1 MEFCPKCGAI
11 LVEKKKNSG
20 CPRCNYSSK
29 SKLKIK
35 TSEKI
40 TKPKESVAV
49 VKKDDAKML
58 PVVAETCEKCGNK
71 EVLFWTVQ
79 TRSSDE
85 AETRFFKCT
94 KCDHTW
100 REYR

>member
-1 MEFCPKCGAI
+1 MEFCPRCGAI
-11 LVEKKKNSG
+11 IIEKKKNSG
-20 CPRCNYSSK
+20 CSRCNYSSK
-29 SKLKIK
+29 TKLKIK

-40 TKPKESVAV
+40 TEPKGSVAV
-49 VKKDDAKML
+49 VKKEDSKLL
-58 PVVAETCEKCGNK
+58 PMVAETCEKCGNK
-71 EVLFWTVQ
+71 EVFFWTVQ

-85 AETRFFKCT
+85 AETRFFKCV